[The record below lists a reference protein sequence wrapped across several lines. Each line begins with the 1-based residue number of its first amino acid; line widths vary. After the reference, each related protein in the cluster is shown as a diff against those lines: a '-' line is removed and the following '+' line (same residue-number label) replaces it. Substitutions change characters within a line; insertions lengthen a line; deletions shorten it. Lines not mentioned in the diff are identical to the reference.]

1 MHFLIH
7 VCSYVKRQNTIRVRR
22 SGITEETYKE
32 VISSS
37 NLESLSW
44 FYIEP
49 IPVLKS
55 IIKMFQEFIK
65 KGAITKEQTAVLV
78 SFARVCI
85 KILDSD
91 LKEKYKKFGTIGKI
105 QRIMVA
111 LTMIYDHLQES
122 GGVFSKDSPIDI
134 RLVVS
139 ILEEEA
145 GLKKR
150 RTRSR
155 INTPAPL
162 TRMKSVAETN
172 RNSLQDLQEESRN
185 LLTVL
190 RYSNKHL
197 RSETTPKSI
206 EQLFANIF

>member
-1 MHFLIH
+1 M
-7 VCSYVKRQNTIRVRR
+7 RR

>member
-1 MHFLIH
+1 M
-7 VCSYVKRQNTIRVRR
+7 KRQSTLRARK
-22 SGITEETYKE
+22 SGSCEETYKE
-32 VISSS
+32 AMSTA

-55 IIKMFQEFIK
+55 IIKTVQEFFK
-65 KGAITKEQTAVLV
+65 KGSICQEQLALIV
-78 SFARVCI
+78 SFAKVCI

-91 LKEKYKKFGTIGKI
+91 LREKYKKFGTIGLI
-105 QRIMVA
+105 QRCMVA
-111 LTMIYDHLQES
+111 LTLIYDHLQET
-122 GGVFSKDSPIDI
+122 GGDFSKDSPIDI
-134 RLVVS
+134 RLVVD

-155 INTPAPL
+155 IDTPADL
-162 TRMKSVAETN
+162 ARMNSKAETN
-172 RNSLQDLQEESRN
+172 RNSLLDLQEEARN

-197 RSETTPKSI
+197 RSTTTPKHI